1 MYARIEINDKNS
13 ILCFCRVNG
22 CFVPINART
31 GAIGAFLLCCLSLSC
46 KESAIF
52 VFAGDSSYR
61 LGLHRA
67 VWDTLVRRALIRGI
81 YGRRKATRWGLRH
94 SRPPYRGKD
103 IVTCRIG

>member
-1 MYARIEINDKNS
+1 VK
-13 ILCFCRVNG
+13 G

-67 VWDTLVRRALIRGI
+67 VWDTWYGEHQSVGYAEGAKRQGADCGIPVRRIAERI
-81 YGRRKATRWGLRH
+81 LR
-94 SRPPYRGKD
+94 PAE
-103 IVTCRIG
+103 